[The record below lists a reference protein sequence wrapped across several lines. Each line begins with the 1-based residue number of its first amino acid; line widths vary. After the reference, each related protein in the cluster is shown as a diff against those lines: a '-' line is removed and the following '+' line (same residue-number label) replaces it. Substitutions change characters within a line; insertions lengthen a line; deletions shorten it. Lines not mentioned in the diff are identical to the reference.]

1 MYGEQPVSAS
11 VLSQGKNKYTIT
23 FDGSQYEVT
32 GKLAPRLDTNHIE
45 LVCDI
50 QGDISKQLVLVNR
63 EGVTLYTRDGSYEF
77 ALPVPKFLSASAGAG
92 GLGDAVAPMPG
103 VIEKVTYTSL
113 NLTEISTDSI
123 YLRHLL
129 SVSKLMCLSL
139 LLGSQVLICYCWYR
153 RSMRYVH
160 CYARSYLETN

>member
-103 VIEKVTYTSL
+103 VIEKVTNIYFCHSPPPFLSL
-113 NLTEISTDSI
+113 PPSWF
-123 YLRHLL
+123 LL
-129 SVSKLMCLSL
+129 SCLISF
-139 LLGSQVLICYCWYR
+139 G
-153 RSMRYVH
+153 
-160 CYARSYLETN
+160 T

>member
-113 NLTEISTDSI
+113 NLTKISSLYIFVTCCQCPSSCVS
-123 YLRHLL
+123 LSFLVLKFL
-129 SVSKLMCLSL
+129 SVIVGTGDL
-139 LLGSQVLICYCWYR
+139 
-153 RSMRYVH
+153 
-160 CYARSYLETN
+160 

>member
-77 ALPVPKFLSASAGAG
+77 ALPVPKFLSAI
-92 GLGDAVAPMPG
+92 V
-103 VIEKVTYTSL
+103 
-113 NLTEISTDSI
+113 
-123 YLRHLL
+123 
-129 SVSKLMCLSL
+129 SL
-139 LLGSQVLICYCWYR
+139 LINFLLQECFKMALNQERI
-153 RSMRYVH
+153 
-160 CYARSYLETN
+160 AT